1 MSIAKILVV
10 EDDSEL
16 QEALVDT
23 LTLNGFDVLSVSSA
37 EEAIRQLSDE
47 IGMVFS
53 DIRMDG
59 MDGYELMMKIRAAKP
74 YLPIVLMTAYGTI
87 EQAVEAMK
95 AGAVDYIVKPFGAD
109 VLVEKAKAYFNRDA
123 SSEDDFI
130 VADPATQQL
139 KNMAQKVAE
148 SDASVMISGES
159 GTGKEVLARFIHN
172 KSSRAK
178 QPFVAINCAAIPE
191 SMLEAILFGYEKGA
205 FTGAAKAMPGKFE
218 QAQKGTIFLDEIGEM
233 KPDLQAKLLRVIQ
246 EKEVERIG
254 SAKTIDLDVR
264 VLSATNIDMKKCIAS
279 GDFREDLFYRLN
291 VFPLN
296 LPALRDRPRDIAAIA
311 ERLIQRHC
319 GTDRVQPIISAP
331 ALKRLVEYA
340 WPGNIRELD
349 NVIQRALV
357 LMSGDTIQEQNI
369 LLDQEI
375 DYSKHNFGTGVDT
388 STANNSNNSAA
399 PASTQVTSDNM
410 AGDKIAGNRAEQTAN
425 SADVNS
431 DHSAEDSSSS
441 AGLASGD
448 ADLPTDLKARETQ
461 LILDTLKQ
469 NGGHRQK
476 TAEALNISP
485 RTLRYKLAKLKEQ
498 GVDVP

>member
-23 LTLNGFDVLSVSSA
+23 LSLNGFEIISVSSA
-37 EEAIRQLSDE
+37 EEALTALDDE

-59 MDGYELMMKIRAAKP
+59 MDGYALMMRIRAIKP

-87 EQAVEAMK
+87 EQAVDAMK
-95 AGAVDYIVKPFGAD
+95 AGAVDYIVKPFEAD
-109 VLVEKAKAYFNRDA
+109 VLVEKAKIYFNRDA
-123 SSEDDFI
+123 SNEDDFI

-139 KNMAQKVAE
+139 KTMAKRVAE
-148 SDASVMISGES
+148 SEASVLISGES
-159 GTGKEVLARFIHN
+159 GTGKEVLARYIHMQ
-172 KSSRAK
+172 SPRAK

-191 SMLEAILFGYEKGA
+191 SMLEAMLFGYEKGA

-218 QAQKGTIFLDEIGEM
+218 QAQHGTIFLDEIGEM
-233 KPDLQAKLLRVIQ
+233 KPDLQAKLLRVLQ

-254 SAKTIDLDVR
+254 SSKVVELDVR
-264 VLSATNIDMKKCIAS
+264 ILSASNVDMKKAIAE
-279 GDFREDLFYRLN
+279 GVFRDDLFYRLN
-291 VFPLN
+291 VFPMC
-296 LPALRDRPRDIAAIA
+296 LPPLRERQRDIAAIA

-319 GTDRVQPIISAP
+319 GINRVQPMISAP
-331 ALKRLVEYA
+331 AMKRLIQYT

-357 LMSGDTIQEQNI
+357 MMSGDTIQEQNI
-369 LLDQEI
+369 LLD
-375 DYSKHNFGTGVDT
+375 DGVDT
-388 STANNSNNSAA
+388 NF
-399 PASTQVTSDNM
+399 
-410 AGDKIAGNRAEQTAN
+410 
-425 SADVNS
+425 
-431 DHSAEDSSSS
+431 SSSMNK
-441 AGLASGD
+441 ASVETD
-448 ADLPTDLKARETQ
+448 NQKAPVDEKRVDEVTQESFKPVELPMDLKARETQ
-461 LILDTLKQ
+461 LILETLKQ
-469 NGGHRQK
+469 NSGHRQK

-485 RTLRYKLAKLKEQ
+485 RTLRYKIAKLKEQ

>member
-23 LTLNGFDVLSVSSA
+23 LSLNGFEIISVSSA
-37 EEAIRQLSDE
+37 EEALHALDDE

-59 MDGYELMMKIRAAKP
+59 MDGYALMMRIRAIKP

-87 EQAVEAMK
+87 EQAVDAMK
-95 AGAVDYIVKPFGAD
+95 AGAVDYIVKPFEAN
-109 VLVEKAKAYFNRDA
+109 VLVEKAKVYFNRDA

-139 KNMAQKVAE
+139 KNMAKKVAE
-148 SDASVMISGES
+148 SEASVLISGES
-159 GTGKEVLARFIHN
+159 GTGKEVLARYIHMQ
-172 KSSRAK
+172 SPRAK

-191 SMLEAILFGYEKGA
+191 SMLEAMLFGYEKGA

-218 QAQKGTIFLDEIGEM
+218 QAQQGTIFLDEIGEM
-233 KPDLQAKLLRVIQ
+233 KPDLQAKLLRVLQ

-254 SAKTIDLDVR
+254 STKVVELDVR
-264 VLSATNIDMKKCIAS
+264 VLSASNIDMKQAISDGA
-279 GDFREDLFYRLN
+279 FRDDLFYRLN
-291 VFPLN
+291 VFPMM
-296 LPALRDRPRDIAAIA
+296 LPPLRERQRDIAAIA

-319 GTDRVQPIISAP
+319 GTSRVQPMISAP
-331 ALKRLVEYA
+331 AMKRLIQYT

-357 LMSGDTIQEQNI
+357 MMSGDTIKEENI
-369 LLDQEI
+369 LLDDGFDVHLIVASPEE
-375 DYSKHNFGTGVDT
+375 N
-388 STANNSNNSAA
+388 TALYNDEKSQVED
-399 PASTQVTSDNM
+399 ASEEVSVQDNT
-410 AGDKIAGNRAEQTAN
+410 DFKPIE
-425 SADVNS
+425 
-431 DHSAEDSSSS
+431 
-441 AGLASGD
+441 
-448 ADLPTDLKARETQ
+448 LPMDLKARETQ
-461 LILDTLKQ
+461 LILETLRQ
-469 NGGHRQK
+469 NSGHRQK

-485 RTLRYKLAKLKEQ
+485 RTLRYKIAKLKEQ

>member
-16 QEALVDT
+16 QEALVDI
-23 LTLNGFDVLSVSSA
+23 LSLNGFEVMSVSNA
-37 EEAIRQLSDE
+37 EDALVALDDD

-59 MDGYELMMKIRAAKP
+59 MDGYTLMTRIRAIKP

-87 EQAVEAMK
+87 EQAVDSMK
-95 AGAVDYIVKPFGAD
+95 SGAVDYIVKPFEAN
-109 VLVEKAKAYFNRDA
+109 VLVEKAKVYFNRDA
-123 SSEDDFI
+123 SSEDDFV

-139 KNMAQKVAE
+139 KTMAKKVAE
-148 SDASVMISGES
+148 SDTSILISGES
-159 GTGKEVLARFIHN
+159 GTGKEVLARFIHHQ
-172 KSSRAK
+172 SSRAK

-191 SMLEAILFGYEKGA
+191 GMLEAMLFGHEKGA

-218 QAQKGTIFLDEIGEM
+218 QAQHGTIFLDEIGEM

-254 SAKTIDLDVR
+254 GTKLIQLDVR
-264 VLSATNIDMKKCIAS
+264 VLSASNVDMKKAILS

-291 VFPLN
+291 VFPMR
-296 LPALRDRPRDIAAIA
+296 LPPLRDRPRDIAAIA
-311 ERLIQRHC
+311 ERLLHRHC
-319 GTDRVQPIISAP
+319 GSTRVEPMVSAQ
-331 ALKRLVEYA
+331 AMKRLIQYP

-357 LMSGDTIQEQNI
+357 MMSGDTIQEQDI
-369 LLDQEI
+369 LLDDMQFM
-375 DYSKHNFGTGVDT
+375 NV
-388 STANNSNNSAA
+388 A
-399 PASTQVTSDNM
+399 
-410 AGDKIAGNRAEQTAN
+410 
-425 SADVNS
+425 
-431 DHSAEDSSSS
+431 
-441 AGLASGD
+441 LASEQVSNQTSEVPGSQD
-448 ADLPTDLKARETQ
+448 AATHRGTDSVESSFKALEFPLDLKGRETQ
-461 LILDTLKQ
+461 MILDTLRQ

-476 TAEALNISP
+476 TAEDLSISP